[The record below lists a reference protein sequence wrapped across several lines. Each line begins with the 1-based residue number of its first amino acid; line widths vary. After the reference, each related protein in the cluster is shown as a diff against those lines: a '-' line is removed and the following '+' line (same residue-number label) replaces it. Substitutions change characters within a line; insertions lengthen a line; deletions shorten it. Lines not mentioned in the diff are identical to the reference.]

1 MSKRELQETLKNI
14 LEEYTT
20 IIRENK
26 PLRNDIHPTM
36 KPIRLISKLIHNS
49 SKENWNVLDLF
60 GGSGSTLIAAEQLK
74 RKAFLMEFDEKYAD
88 VIVKRYAEMGK
99 EDIKLLRNGKTYSW
113 NEVKNELYA
122 GDIT

>member
-1 MSKRELQETLKNI
+1 M
-14 LEEYTT
+14 
-20 IIRENK
+20 
-26 PLRNDIHPTM
+26 
-36 KPIRLISKLIHNS
+36 
-49 SKENWNVLDLF
+49 F

-122 GDIT
+122 GDVT